1 MTQVQGWSGK
11 ARSRSSDKVRP
22 VLHSTVPRSAICQ
35 PHPLPEPPDGEPQST
50 PAKTGEPTVSL
61 SKKPKEEVSVSVM
74 GYHGDGNLATAHLVQ
89 PILEEDRPRVVAN
102 RKNIKRVTIGRD
114 RRKGVSHC
122 TSATGRARV
131 TPVLPLYVTHSC
143 WWWRW
148 WRWWRWWWLCWSD

>member
-11 ARSRSSDKVRP
+11 AHSRSSDKVRP

-122 TSATGRARV
+122 TPANWSCTGYPGLSLVRNSQLLVVEVVEVVVALLV
-131 TPVLPLYVTHSC
+131 
-143 WWWRW
+143 
-148 WRWWRWWWLCWSD
+148 

>member
-74 GYHGDGNLATAHLVQ
+74 DYHGDGNLATAHLVQ

-122 TSATGRARV
+122 TPANWSCTGYPGLSLVRNSQLLVVEVAEV
-131 TPVLPLYVTHSC
+131 VEVVVALLV
-143 WWWRW
+143 
-148 WRWWRWWWLCWSD
+148 